1 MTITLEIPDE
11 LVPCIEEYLTNQVT
25 AVYNPVTKAQS
36 LKRNFDSPENWIQLQ
51 VDGLLEQVA
60 MQHPS
65 EAMREKLEAAQALR
79 DEVRTLAKTTVTT
92 NMAPM
97 LPAQP

>member
-25 AVYNPVTKAQS
+25 AVYNPVTRAQS

-65 EAMREKLEAAQALR
+65 EAMRVKLEASQALR
-79 DEVRTLAKTTVTT
+79 DEVRSLAKTTVTT
-92 NMAPM
+92 NLAAPNPMA
-97 LPAQP
+97 